1 MERCGTPPVLSGMLR
16 GRRTRSRST
25 SCRSLTVDRWAGHT
39 GSVRTL
45 PAWLALAWA
54 PLAARISS
62 QHRTSRTACP
72 SCHASPDVS
81 RAGGAGAPPTDAG
94 PDLLS
99 TQELRIVQLQRQ
111 PACSPRAPRA
121 ASGDGGSTQL
131 GHGARRQAPAREAPA
146 EAPAEALPPLVPL
159 LAGGWGRGTEVEVP
173 GEDIDLS
180 EILAIIATL
189 DSVADATDLA
199 KDEGIDAAAYAGL
212 ELTAMQALLSAH
224 FTGGHTAPAEAPRLP
239 QLAPH
244 PPPPRLGP
252 DIASTRQV
260 PGGAGSAR
268 GGGAGAA
275 SREKFAVVEGA
286 YKKQLRHMRRPTI
299 VKIGQHE
306 RVVQC

>member
-1 MERCGTPPVLSGMLR
+1 
-16 GRRTRSRST
+16 
-25 SCRSLTVDRWAGHT
+25 
-39 GSVRTL
+39 
-45 PAWLALAWA
+45 
-54 PLAARISS
+54 
-62 QHRTSRTACP
+62 
-72 SCHASPDVS
+72 
-81 RAGGAGAPPTDAG
+81 
-94 PDLLS
+94 
-99 TQELRIVQLQRQ
+99 
-111 PACSPRAPRA
+111 
-121 ASGDGGSTQL
+121 
-131 GHGARRQAPAREAPA
+131 
-146 EAPAEALPPLVPL
+146 
-159 LAGGWGRGTEVEVP
+159 VEVP